1 MKNKRTSRTLIMLN
15 IAMWSLVII
24 STCLHYQFNPFSF
37 IWFDVIAPVGHFF
50 AVVFS
55 ALSSF
60 TVSMYE
66 LFKPET
72 FFGGGVW
79 FVMFVVPIICLPLYV
94 VLLVLFAGKLSHHDT
109 VVPPS
114 YLK

>member
-1 MKNKRTSRTLIMLN
+1 MKNKRTPRTLIMLN
-15 IAMWSLVII
+15 IVVWGLVIV

-60 TVSMYE
+60 AVSMYE

-72 FFGGGVW
+72 FLGWVW
-79 FVMFVVPIICLPLYV
+79 FAVFVVPIICLPLYV
-94 VLLVLFAGKLSHHDT
+94 VLLVLFAGKLSHHET

-114 YLK
+114 YLR

>member
-72 FFGGGVW
+72 FLGGGMVCN
-79 FVMFVVPIICLPLYV
+79 VCRANH
-94 VLLVLFAGKLSHHDT
+94 LFASLCGFIGI
-109 VVPPS
+109 VCW
-114 YLK
+114 

>member
-1 MKNKRTSRTLIMLN
+1 MKNKRTPRTLIMLN
-15 IAMWSLVII
+15 IVVWGLVIV

-60 TVSMYE
+60 AVSMYE
-66 LFKPET
+66 LFKPEP
-72 FFGGGVW
+72 FLGWVW
-79 FVMFVVPIICLPLYV
+79 CAVFVVPLICLPLDV
-94 VLLVLFAGKLSHHDT
+94 VLLVLFAGKLSHHET

-114 YLK
+114 YLR

>member
-72 FFGGGVW
+72 FWGWVW
-79 FVMFVVPIICLPLYV
+79 FVCLSCQSFVCLFMWFYWYC
-94 VLLVLFAGKLSHHDT
+94 LLVNFHIMIRWFHLLI
-109 VVPPS
+109 
-114 YLK
+114 